1 MSGEQAVKILGLTEA
16 GGRYA
21 AGLTVADAQYHLHVP
36 GVTGTGK
43 TTLLASLILSDARAG
58 RGAVVLDP
66 KGDMVTD
73 LLDRLPARMAGRLVL
88 IDPAETGAP
97 PALNVLDGADP
108 ELAADQVVTIFRRVF
123 AAWWGPRMDDI
134 LRCAC
139 LTLGRV
145 PGATLADI
153 PALLTD
159 PAVRAPLVQAA
170 GADPFLRGF
179 WRWYEALSEAGQ
191 ANAAGPVLSKL
202 RAVLTRRFAADL
214 LGAAR
219 STFDMGA
226 VLDGGLLLARLP
238 KGLLGEETARLA
250 GSLIIAKVWQAALA
264 RAGTPE
270 RQRRDAALYADECQN
285 FLHLPGALED
295 ILAEARGYRLSLV
308 LAHQHLDQLPRELA
322 AAVSANA
329 RNKVCFTL
337 DPADARTLARHL
349 GPVLGED
356 DLAHLGRYQAAC
368 RLIADGEETGGFT
381 VRTLPLP
388 DAVPGRG
395 EALRASAR
403 QRYGRTRE
411 QRRRDDL
418 QRLRP
423 GRLRPGHT
431 TGKPGRVSPGVSA
444 GVPAG
449 VSPGVLQTP
458 GETRPPARPAGQ
470 LRRGFGQPA
479 AGPDSWDKP

>member
-1 MSGEQAVKILGLTEA
+1 VL
-16 GGRYA
+16 
-21 AGLTVADAQYHLHVP
+21 AQ
-36 GVTGTGK
+36 
-43 TTLLASLILSDARAG
+43 G
-58 RGAVVLDP
+58 RGAATAGGVL
-66 KGDMVTD
+66 
-73 LLDRLPARMAGRLVL
+73 
-88 IDPAETGAP
+88 E
-97 PALNVLDGADP
+97 GADP
-108 ELAADQVVTIFRRVF
+108 ELAADQVVTIFRRMF

-139 LTLGRV
+139 LTLARV

-159 PAVRAPLVQAA
+159 PAVCAPLAAQA
-170 GADPFLRGF
+170 GADPFLRSF

-214 LGAAR
+214 LGAAQ

-238 KGLLGEETARLA
+238 KGLLGEETSRLA

-270 RQRRDAALYADECQN
+270 QQRRDAALYADECQN

-337 DPADARTLARHL
+337 DPADARTLDGDREQGLEHGAALAQRQLLPRGSDILRADERGQRGHV
-349 GPVLGED
+349 GVLGQQRLD
-356 DLAHLGRYQAAC
+356 PFHLRPPLARSGP
-368 RLIADGEETGGFT
+368 GT
-381 VRTLPLP
+381 
-388 DAVPGRG
+388 GRG
-395 EALRASAR
+395 
-403 QRYGRTRE
+403 
-411 QRRRDDL
+411 
-418 QRLRP
+418 
-423 GRLRPGHT
+423 
-431 TGKPGRVSPGVSA
+431 
-444 GVPAG
+444 
-449 VSPGVLQTP
+449 
-458 GETRPPARPAGQ
+458 
-470 LRRGFGQPA
+470 
-479 AGPDSWDKP
+479 